1 MAERLSHSEMA
12 YELAKLVYGKLDW
25 LRRFGSGKGK
35 RGDHE
40 IELKRRE
47 LAVLQQAKDD
57 YTRAAARDAA

>member
-1 MAERLSHSEMA
+1 MSDRLPHEAMAH
-12 YELAKLVYGKLDW
+12 ELAKLVYGKLDW
-25 LRRFGSGKGK
+25 LSRFGAGKSK

-57 YTRAAARDAA
+57 YQKASERAA

>member
-1 MAERLSHSEMA
+1 MAERITHTEMA

-25 LRRFGSGKGK
+25 LQRFASGKSK

-47 LAVLQQAKDD
+47 LAVLQQAKED
-57 YTRAAARDAA
+57 YQNAAERAA

>member
-1 MAERLSHSEMA
+1 MERLSHSEMA

-25 LRRFGSGKGK
+25 LSRFASGKNK

-57 YTRAAARDAA
+57 YQKAAERAA